1 MTATTEDLGQRPG
14 ASEPAAAPGT
24 PTAPGSSAVPVEAA
38 GAPVE
43 AVNTTLVLRILVL
56 STFVVILNETI
67 MVNAIPRLM
76 REFAVPATSAQ
87 WLSTAFMLTMAVVI
101 PATGWFLQRV
111 RTRTAYALAMGL
123 FLTGT
128 ALAAAAP
135 TFAVLLV
142 ARVVQAS
149 GTAVMM
155 PLLMTTMM
163 TLVAPKDRGRVMG
176 NVTLVMSVAP
186 ALGPAVSGLLLQL
199 GSWRLIFA
207 VVLPIAGVTGLL
219 GMRALDDIG
228 EPSST
233 RIDLSSVVLSAVG
246 FGALVYGL
254 SGLGDGSRATHTVP
268 PAVVTAVGVVALAV
282 FAVRQVRLQR
292 GAGPLLDLRTLT
304 FGPFTVALAL
314 MCTAFMA
321 MMGAMILLPLYLQD
335 VLHLSTLSTGL
346 LLMPGGLAMG
356 ALGPVVG
363 RAYDRLG
370 APRLVIP
377 GAVVMAA
384 TLALLTQVTPQTS
397 PWLVLA
403 DHVVLMVSLA
413 MIFTPAFT
421 SGLSVL
427 PPHLYAH
434 GSAVLGSLQ
443 QVAAAAGTAV
453 VVSVMAGRAATAAQG
468 GAAPLVALGDGI
480 RWGFGVGAVIALATV
495 GIAFAVRTPA
505 VPDGSASGR

>member
-1 MTATTEDLGQRPG
+1 MSDATCSTETGPVNDVDDVDTASAVEVGDPTAT
-14 ASEPAAAPGT
+14 AT
-24 PTAPGSSAVPVEAA
+24 PE
-38 GAPVE
+38 
-43 AVNTTLVLRILVL
+43 VNVSLVMRILTL

-76 REFAVPATSAQ
+76 RDFAVPATSAQ

-111 RTRTAYALAMGL
+111 TTRTAYALAMGL

-128 ALAAAAP
+128 ALATVAP
-135 TFAVLLV
+135 SFAVLLA

-163 TLVAPKDRGRVMG
+163 TLVPPQERGTVMG

-186 ALGPAVSGLLLQL
+186 ALGPAVSGLLLEL

-207 VVLPIAGVTGLL
+207 VVLPIAGVVGTLGLREL
-219 GMRALDDIG
+219 VNIG

-233 RIDLSSVVLSAVG
+233 RIDLPSVALSAFG

-254 SGLGDGSRATHTVP
+254 SGLGEGARATHTVP
-268 PAVVTAVGVVALAV
+268 PAVVTAAGVIALVA
-282 FAVRQVRLQR
+282 FVRRQLVLQR
-292 GAGPLLDLRTLT
+292 GRGALLDLRTLT
-304 FGPFTVALAL
+304 FGPFAVSLGL
-314 MCTAFMA
+314 MCLAFMA

-335 VLHLSTLSTGL
+335 VLHLSTLMTGL
-346 LLMPGGLAMG
+346 LLMPGGLVMG
-356 ALGPVVG
+356 LLGPVVG
-363 RAYDRLG
+363 RAYDRFG
-370 APRLVIP
+370 APRLVVP
-377 GAVVMAA
+377 GAIVMAA
-384 TLALLTQVTPQTS
+384 TLALFTRVGTDTS
-397 PWLVLA
+397 PWLLLA
-403 DHVVLMVSLA
+403 DYVALMASLGLV
-413 MIFTPAFT
+413 FTPVFT

-443 QVAAAAGTAV
+443 QVSAAAGTAI
-453 VVSVMAGRAATAAQG
+453 VVSVMAGRAAAATVD
-468 GAAPLVALGDGI
+468 GATPLDALSTGV
-480 RWGFGVGAVIALATV
+480 RWGFGVGAVLALGVVA
-495 GIAFAVRTPA
+495 ISFAVRTPA
-505 VPDGSASGR
+505 RDEMPADH

>member
-1 MTATTEDLGQRPG
+1 MTTTTEPTPAPAGP
-14 ASEPAAAPGT
+14 PAAPA
-24 PTAPGSSAVPVEAA
+24 
-38 GAPVE
+38 

-76 REFAVPATSAQ
+76 RDFAVPATSAQ

-111 RTRTAYALAMGL
+111 TTRTAYALAMGL
-123 FLTGT
+123 FTLGT
-128 ALAAAAP
+128 ALATAAP
-135 TFAVLLV
+135 TFGILLG
-142 ARVVQAS
+142 ARVIQAS

-163 TLVAPKDRGRVMG
+163 TLVPPQDRGKVMG

-186 ALGPAVSGLLLQL
+186 ALGPAVSGVLLQL

-207 VVLPIAGVTGLL
+207 VVLPIAAAMATL
-219 GMRALDDIG
+219 GMRALVDIG
-228 EPSST
+228 EPTAS
-233 RIDLSSVVLSAVG
+233 RIDLRSIVLSAVG

-254 SGLGDGSRATHTVP
+254 SGLGEGSRASHTVP
-268 PAVVTAVGVVALAV
+268 PAVVVAVGAVSLAAFV
-282 FAVRQVRLQR
+282 LRQLSLQR
-292 GAGPLLDLRTLT
+292 SGEPLLDLRTLT
-304 FGPFTVALAL
+304 FGPFTIALVL

-335 VLHLSTLSTGL
+335 VLHLSTLMTGM

-356 ALGPVVG
+356 GLGPVVG
-363 RAYDRLG
+363 RAYDRFG
-370 APRLVIP
+370 APRLVVP
-377 GAVVMAA
+377 GAAGMLV
-384 TLALLTQVTPQTS
+384 TLALLTRVTPETS

-403 DHVVLMVSLA
+403 DHVLLMVSLSLL
-413 MIFTPAFT
+413 FTPVFT

-434 GSAVLGSLQ
+434 GSAILGSLQ

-453 VVSVMAGRAATAAQG
+453 VVSVMAGRAAGAAAD
-468 GAAPLVALGDGI
+468 GAAPLVALGTGV
-480 RWGFGVGAVIALATV
+480 RWGFGVGAALAVVTLV
-495 GIAFAVRTPA
+495 VAFAVRTPEPA
-505 VPDGSASGR
+505 EGAPAPH

>member
-1 MTATTEDLGQRPG
+1 MTATTEDLDAPPG
-14 ASEPAAAPGT
+14 VPDPAAPAT
-24 PTAPGSSAVPVEAA
+24 SATAAASAA
-38 GAPVE
+38 GAVPS
-43 AVNTTLVLRILVL
+43 AAAGVNTTLVLRILVL

-76 REFAVPATSAQ
+76 RDFAVPATSAQ

-128 ALAAAAP
+128 SLAAAAP
-135 TFAVLLV
+135 TFAVLLG

-207 VVLPIAGVTGLL
+207 VVLPVAGVTGLL
-219 GMRALDDIG
+219 GMRALVDIG

-233 RIDLSSVVLSAVG
+233 RIDLPSVVLSALG

-254 SGLGDGSRATHTVP
+254 SGLGEGSRASHAVP
-268 PAVVTAVGVVALAV
+268 PAVVTAVGVASLAA
-282 FAVRQVRLQR
+282 FAIRQVRLQR

-356 ALGPVVG
+356 VLGPVVG

-370 APRLVIP
+370 APRLVVP

-413 MIFTPAFT
+413 MIFTPVFT

-453 VVSVMAGRAATAAQG
+453 VVSVMAGRAATAAEA
-468 GAAPLVALGDGI
+468 GAAPLVALSDGI
-480 RWGFGVGAVIALATV
+480 RWGFGVGAVIAVATV

-505 VPDGSASGR
+505 VQDAPADSH

>member
-1 MTATTEDLGQRPG
+1 MTATTEDLDAPPG
-14 ASEPAAAPGT
+14 VPDPAAPAT
-24 PTAPGSSAVPVEAA
+24 SATAAASAA
-38 GAPVE
+38 GAVPS
-43 AVNTTLVLRILVL
+43 AAAGVNTTLVLRILVL

-76 REFAVPATSAQ
+76 RDFAVPATSAQ

-135 TFAVLLV
+135 TFAVLLG

-207 VVLPIAGVTGLL
+207 VVLPVAGVTGLL
-219 GMRALDDIG
+219 GMRALVDIG

-233 RIDLSSVVLSAVG
+233 RIDLPSVVLSALG

-254 SGLGDGSRATHTVP
+254 SGLGEGSRASHAVP
-268 PAVVTAVGVVALAV
+268 PAVVTAVGVASLAA
-282 FAVRQVRLQR
+282 FAIRQVRLQR

-356 ALGPVVG
+356 VLGPVVG

-377 GAVVMAA
+377 GAVVMAG
-384 TLALLTQVTPQTS
+384 TLAVFTQVSTQTS
-397 PWLVLA
+397 
-403 DHVVLMVSLA
+403 
-413 MIFTPAFT
+413 
-421 SGLSVL
+421 
-427 PPHLYAH
+427 
-434 GSAVLGSLQ
+434 
-443 QVAAAAGTAV
+443 
-453 VVSVMAGRAATAAQG
+453 
-468 GAAPLVALGDGI
+468 
-480 RWGFGVGAVIALATV
+480 
-495 GIAFAVRTPA
+495 
-505 VPDGSASGR
+505 

>member
-1 MTATTEDLGQRPG
+1 MTATTDDTAVPPG
-14 ASEPAAAPGT
+14 AAALTLDPSPLPTRDLPAPPVPAAPAP
-24 PTAPGSSAVPVEAA
+24 AAVD
-38 GAPVE
+38 
-43 AVNTTLVLRILVL
+43 TTLVLRILVL

-76 REFAVPATSAQ
+76 RDFSVPATSAQ

-123 FLTGT
+123 FVTGT

-135 TFAVLLV
+135 TFGVLLA

-163 TLVAPKDRGRVMG
+163 TLVAPQDRGRVMG

-186 ALGPAVSGLLLQL
+186 ALGPAVSGVLLQL

-207 VVLPIAGVTGLL
+207 VVLPIAGVTALL
-219 GMRALDDIG
+219 GLRALVDIG
-228 EPSST
+228 APSAT
-233 RIDLSSVVLSAVG
+233 RIDLPSVVLSAVG

-254 SGLGDGSRATHTVP
+254 SGLGEGGRATHAVP
-268 PAVVTAVGVVALAV
+268 PALVTVVGVLALAA

-304 FGPFTVALAL
+304 FGPFTIALAL
-314 MCTAFMA
+314 MCSAFMA

-335 VLHLSTLSTGL
+335 VLGLSTLSTGL

-356 ALGPVVG
+356 VLGPVVG

-370 APRLVIP
+370 APRLVVP
-377 GAVVMAA
+377 GAVVMAG
-384 TLALLTQVTPQTS
+384 TLALFTQMTPQTS

-403 DHVVLMVSLA
+403 AHVVLMVSLA
-413 MIFTPAFT
+413 LIFTPVFT

-453 VVSVMAGRAATAAQG
+453 VVSVMAGRAATAAEG
-468 GAAPLVALGDGI
+468 GAAPLAALSDGI
-480 RWGFGVGAVIALATV
+480 RWGFGVGAALAVVAV

-505 VPDGSASGR
+505 TTGEGGTAGH

>member
-1 MTATTEDLGQRPG
+1 MSETASTAEARQV
-14 ASEPAAAPGT
+14 AT
-24 PTAPGSSAVPVEAA
+24 PEATSD
-38 GAPVE
+38 
-43 AVNTTLVLRILVL
+43 VNVSLVMRILTL

-76 REFAVPATSAQ
+76 RDFAVPATSAQ

-111 RTRTAYALAMGL
+111 TTRNAYALAMGL

-128 ALAAAAP
+128 ALATLAP
-135 TFAVLLV
+135 TFGILLT

-163 TLVAPKDRGRVMG
+163 TLVPPQERGKVMG

-207 VVLPIAGVTGLL
+207 VVLPIAGVVGTLGL
-219 GMRALDDIG
+219 RALVNIG
-228 EPSST
+228 DTTST
-233 RIDLSSVVLSAVG
+233 RIDLPSVVLSAVG

-254 SGLGDGSRATHTVP
+254 SGLGEGARATHTVP
-268 PAVVTAVGVVALAV
+268 PAVVTAVGVLALAAFV
-282 FAVRQVRLQR
+282 RRQVVLQR
-292 GAGPLLDLRTLT
+292 GTGALLDLRTLT
-304 FGPFTVALAL
+304 FRPFAVSLVV
-314 MCTAFMA
+314 MCLAFMA

-335 VLHLSTLSTGL
+335 VLHLSTLMTGL
-346 LLMPGGLAMG
+346 LLMPGGLVMG
-356 ALGPVVG
+356 LLGPVVG
-363 RAYDRLG
+363 RAYDRFG
-370 APRLVIP
+370 APRLVVP
-377 GAVVMAA
+377 GAIVMAA
-384 TLALLTQVTPQTS
+384 TLALFTRVGTDSS
-397 PWLVLA
+397 PWLLLA
-403 DHVVLMVSLA
+403 NYVALMASLGLV
-413 MIFTPAFT
+413 FTPVFT

-443 QVAAAAGTAV
+443 QVSAAAGTAV
-453 VVSVMAGRAATAAQG
+453 VVSVMAGRAASATAD
-468 GAAPLVALGDGI
+468 GAPALDALSAGV
-480 RWGFGVGAVIALATV
+480 RWGFGVGAVLALGVVVAS
-495 GIAFAVRTPA
+495 FAVRTPA
-505 VPDGSASGR
+505 VEGAPAHH

>member
-1 MTATTEDLGQRPG
+1 MSDTTTTG
-14 ASEPAAAPGT
+14 ARQDAAPGT
-24 PTAPGSSAVPVEAA
+24 A
-38 GAPVE
+38 GD
-43 AVNTTLVLRILVL
+43 VNVSLVMRILTL

-76 REFAVPATSAQ
+76 RDFAVPATSAQ

-111 RTRTAYALAMGL
+111 TTRNAYALAMGL

-128 ALAAAAP
+128 ALATLAP
-135 TFAVLLV
+135 TFGILLA

-163 TLVAPKDRGRVMG
+163 TLVPPQERGRVMG

-207 VVLPIAGVTGLL
+207 VVLPIAGVVGTLGLREL
-219 GMRALDDIG
+219 VNIG
-228 EPSST
+228 APTST
-233 RIDLSSVVLSAVG
+233 RIDLPSVVLSAVG

-254 SGLGDGSRATHTVP
+254 SGLGEGARATHTVP
-268 PAVVTAVGVVALAV
+268 PAVVTAIGVLALVAFV
-282 FAVRQVRLQR
+282 RRQVVLQR
-292 GAGPLLDLRTLT
+292 GTGALLDLRTLT
-304 FGPFTVALAL
+304 FRPFAVSLAV
-314 MCTAFMA
+314 MCLAFMA

-335 VLHLSTLSTGL
+335 VLHLSTLMTGL
-346 LLMPGGLAMG
+346 LLMPGGLVMG
-356 ALGPVVG
+356 LLGPVVG
-363 RAYDRLG
+363 RAYDRFG
-370 APRLVIP
+370 APRLVVP
-377 GAVVMAA
+377 GAIVMAA
-384 TLALLTQVTPQTS
+384 TLALFTRVGTDTS
-397 PWLVLA
+397 PWLLLA
-403 DHVVLMVSLA
+403 NYVALMASLGLV
-413 MIFTPAFT
+413 FTPVFT

-443 QVAAAAGTAV
+443 QVSAAAGTAI
-453 VVSVMAGRAATAAQG
+453 VVSVMAGRAAAATVD
-468 GAAPLVALGDGI
+468 GAPALDALSTGV
-480 RWGFGVGAVIALATV
+480 RWGFGVGAVLALGVVVAS
-495 GIAFAVRTPA
+495 FAVRTPA
-505 VPDGSASGR
+505 VGDSPASH

>member
-1 MTATTEDLGQRPG
+1 MTDNTCTTEPMASGARPAMG
-14 ASEPAAAPGT
+14 ATAAET
-24 PTAPGSSAVPVEAA
+24 D
-38 GAPVE
+38 
-43 AVNTTLVLRILVL
+43 VNVSLVMRILTL

-76 REFAVPATSAQ
+76 RDFAVPATSAQ

-111 RTRTAYALAMGL
+111 TTRNAYALAMGL

-128 ALAAAAP
+128 ALATLAP
-135 TFAVLLV
+135 TFTVLLA

-163 TLVAPKDRGRVMG
+163 TLVPPQERGKVMG

-207 VVLPIAGVTGLL
+207 VVLPIAGVVGTLGLREL
-219 GMRALDDIG
+219 VNIG
-228 EPSST
+228 EPTST
-233 RIDLSSVVLSAVG
+233 RIDLPSVALSAIG

-254 SGLGDGSRATHTVP
+254 SGLGEGARATHTIP
-268 PAVVTAVGVVALAV
+268 PAVVTAIGVLALVAFV
-282 FAVRQVRLQR
+282 RRQVVLQR
-292 GAGPLLDLRTLT
+292 GTGALLDLRTLT
-304 FGPFTVALAL
+304 FGPFAVSLGV
-314 MCTAFMA
+314 MCLAFMA

-335 VLHLSTLSTGL
+335 VLHLSTLMTGL
-346 LLMPGGLAMG
+346 LLMPGGLVMG
-356 ALGPVVG
+356 LLGPVVG
-363 RAYDRLG
+363 RAYDRFG
-370 APRLVIP
+370 APRLVVP
-377 GAVVMAA
+377 GAVVMAV
-384 TLALLTQVTPQTS
+384 TLALFTRVGTDSS
-397 PWLVLA
+397 PWLLLA
-403 DHVVLMVSLA
+403 NYVALMASLGLV
-413 MIFTPAFT
+413 FTPVFT

-443 QVAAAAGTAV
+443 QVSAAAGTAI
-453 VVSVMAGRAATAAQG
+453 VVSVMAGRAASATVD
-468 GAAPLVALGDGI
+468 GAAPLDALSTGV
-480 RWGFGVGAVIALATV
+480 RWGFGIGAALALGV
-495 GIAFAVRTPA
+495 VAVSFAVRTPA
-505 VPDGSASGR
+505 GEDVPAHR

>member
-1 MTATTEDLGQRPG
+1 MTDNSCTTEPMASG
-14 ASEPAAAPGT
+14 ATPAMGATAAET
-24 PTAPGSSAVPVEAA
+24 D
-38 GAPVE
+38 
-43 AVNTTLVLRILVL
+43 VNVSLVMRILTL

-76 REFAVPATSAQ
+76 RDFAVPATSAQ

-111 RTRTAYALAMGL
+111 TTRNAYALAMGL

-128 ALAAAAP
+128 ALATLAP
-135 TFAVLLV
+135 TFTVLLA

-163 TLVAPKDRGRVMG
+163 TLVPPQERGKVMG

-207 VVLPIAGVTGLL
+207 VVLPIAGVVGTLGLREL
-219 GMRALDDIG
+219 VNIG
-228 EPSST
+228 EPTST
-233 RIDLSSVVLSAVG
+233 RIDLPSVALSAIG

-254 SGLGDGSRATHTVP
+254 SGLGEGARATHTIP
-268 PAVVTAVGVVALAV
+268 PAVVTAIGVLALVAFV
-282 FAVRQVRLQR
+282 RRQVVLQR
-292 GAGPLLDLRTLT
+292 GTGALLDLRTLT
-304 FGPFTVALAL
+304 FGPFAVSLGV
-314 MCTAFMA
+314 MCLAFMA

-335 VLHLSTLSTGL
+335 VLHLSTLTTGL
-346 LLMPGGLAMG
+346 LLMPGGLVMG
-356 ALGPVVG
+356 LLGPVVG
-363 RAYDRLG
+363 RAYDRFG
-370 APRLVIP
+370 APRLVVP
-377 GAVVMAA
+377 GAVVMAV
-384 TLALLTQVTPQTS
+384 TLALFTRVGTDSS
-397 PWLVLA
+397 PWLLLA
-403 DHVVLMVSLA
+403 NYVALMASLGLV
-413 MIFTPAFT
+413 FTPVFT

-443 QVAAAAGTAV
+443 QVSAAAGTAI
-453 VVSVMAGRAATAAQG
+453 VVSVMAGRAASATVD
-468 GAAPLVALGDGI
+468 GAAPLDALSTGV
-480 RWGFGVGAVIALATV
+480 RWGFGVGAALALGV
-495 GIAFAVRTPA
+495 VAVSFAVRTPA
-505 VPDGSASGR
+505 GEDVPAHR